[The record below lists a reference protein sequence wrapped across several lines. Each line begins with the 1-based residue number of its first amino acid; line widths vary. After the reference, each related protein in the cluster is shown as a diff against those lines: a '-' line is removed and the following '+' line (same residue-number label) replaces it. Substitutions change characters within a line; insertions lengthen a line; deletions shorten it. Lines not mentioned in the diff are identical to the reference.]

1 VGHRKAHLR
10 VVSAFALLPV
20 LFALA
25 ACGPATPA
33 QTAAPAE
40 MTLPEVT
47 PVALSQGE
55 QLKVVA
61 TTNIIGDVVSN
72 VAGDT
77 VDLTVLIAIGQDPHS
92 YEPTPQALA
101 AIEDAQVIFVN
112 GLDLEEVLMTTIE
125 NTATGVVVP
134 VSAGIEPLVVEKHE
148 HEGEEEHEEEGN
160 EHEHAN
166 GNPHFWMD
174 PANVIVW
181 TNNIDRVL
189 SEADPANRES
199 YAANADAYR
208 AELEEVDAYARQQ
221 LALVPEENRKLVT
234 DHDSLDYF
242 ARAYG
247 FEVIGTVIPG
257 TSTTG
262 EASAG
267 DVAALVDVIRQQNV
281 PAVFVGTSASRG
293 LQALA
298 NTIADEVGGQI
309 KVLPLLIGSLA
320 PAGQPGDTYLG
331 LIRYD
336 VDQIVEGLA
345 E

>member
-1 VGHRKAHLR
+1 M
-10 VVSAFALLPV
+10 SAFALLPV
-20 LFALA
+20 FFALT
-25 ACGPATPA
+25 ACGPATPT
-33 QTAAPAE
+33 QPTAPTE

-47 PVALSQGE
+47 PVTLSPGE
-55 QLKVVA
+55 KLKVVA

-72 VAGDT
+72 VARDT

-101 AIEDAQVIFVN
+101 AIEDANVIFVN

-134 VSAGIEPLVVEKHE
+134 VSAGIEPLVVEKNE
-148 HEGEEEHEEEGN
+148 REGAEEHAEEGG
-160 EHEHAN
+160 EHVHAN

-181 TNNIDRVL
+181 TQNIETVL
-189 SEADPANRES
+189 SQADPANQEQ

-208 AELEEVDAYARQQ
+208 ARLEEVDAYARQQ
-221 LALVPEENRKLVT
+221 LALVPEANRKLVT
-234 DHDSLDYF
+234 DHDSLEYF
-242 ARAYG
+242 AKAYG

-293 LQALA
+293 LQSLA
-298 NTIADEVGGQI
+298 DTIANEVGSQV
-309 KVLPLLIGSLA
+309 KVLPLLTGSLA
-320 PAGQPGDTYLG
+320 PMGQPGDTYLG
-331 LIRYD
+331 LIRFD

>member
-1 VGHRKAHLR
+1 
-10 VVSAFALLPV
+10 
-20 LFALA
+20 
-25 ACGPATPA
+25 
-33 QTAAPAE
+33 
-40 MTLPEVT
+40 
-47 PVALSQGE
+47 VAR
-55 QLKVVA
+55 
-61 TTNIIGDVVSN
+61 N
-72 VAGDT
+72 T
-77 VDLTVLIAIGQDPHS
+77 VDLTVLIAIGQGPHS

-101 AIEDAQVIFVN
+101 AIEDANVIFVN

-134 VSAGIEPLVVEKHE
+134 VSAGIEPLVVEKNE
-148 HEGEEEHEEEGN
+148 REGAEEHAEEGS
-160 EHEHAN
+160 EHVHAN

-181 TNNIDRVL
+181 TQNIETVL
-189 SEADPANRES
+189 SQADPANQEQ

-208 AELEEVDAYARQQ
+208 ARLEEVDAYARQQ
-221 LALVPEENRKLVT
+221 LALVPEANRKLVT
-234 DHDSLDYF
+234 DHDSLEYF
-242 ARAYG
+242 AKAYG
-247 FEVIGTVIPG
+247 FEMIGTVIPG

-293 LQALA
+293 LQSLA
-298 NTIADEVGGQI
+298 DTIANEVGSQV
-309 KVLPLLIGSLA
+309 KVLPLLTGSLA
-320 PAGQPGDTYLG
+320 PMGQPGDTYLG
-331 LIRYD
+331 LIRFD